1 MEQLT
6 GATNEAIKNST
17 AVVGYTRYVDLI
29 RPLLTNQKIYTSGM
43 TEEVDRCKAALSLA
57 GNGEIVAV
65 VSGGDPGVYGMAGL
79 ILELNG
85 KTNIEVEIIP
95 GISAVNAAASLLGA
109 PLMNDFVVVS
119 LSDLLTP
126 WEIIEKRIRCAAEG
140 DFVIALYNPK
150 SKKRVNQIQIAKE
163 IMKEFLPGNTPVGIV
178 TNGFRKGQ
186 SIVLSDLNHFTEEE
200 INMLSI
206 VIVGNSQTRRR
217 ENKLITPRGYQSK
230 YDC

>member
-6 GATNEAIKNST
+6 GATNEAIKKST
-17 AVVGYTRYVDLI
+17 VVVGYTRYIDLI

-43 TEEVDRCKAALSLA
+43 TEEVDRCKEALSLA
-57 GNGEIVAV
+57 GKGEIVAV

-85 KTNIEVEIIP
+85 KTNIEVEVIP

-150 SKKRVNQIQIAKE
+150 SKKRIEQILIAKE
-163 IMKEFLPGNTPVGIV
+163 IIKEFRPGNTPVGIV
-178 TNGFRKGQ
+178 TNGFREGQ
-186 SIVLSDLNHFTEEE
+186 SIAISDLNHFTDEE

-206 VIVGNSQTRRR
+206 VIVGNSQTLRRD
-217 ENKLITPRGYQSK
+217 NKLITPRGYHSK